1 MAVPERESGLE
12 NIMAEVDRLAGR
24 LEELLQ
30 FVRSPEPRGLPLDL
44 NTVLR
49 GALQAMAWR
58 LAEARVTVHEQLAT
72 ALPVIIGDRLQLERV
87 FVNLIDN
94 GIEAMTGRGGAIT
107 LATGT
112 LARSVGSLRVFATV
126 HDTGAGIPPREI
138 SRIFDLFFTTKA
150 RSAGLGL
157 SIAKKFIEAHGGN
170 VAVWTQPGAGSTFQ
184 VTLPVGASG

>member
-1 MAVPERESGLE
+1 
-12 NIMAEVDRLAGR
+12 
-24 LEELLQ
+24 
-30 FVRSPEPRGLPLDL
+30 
-44 NTVLR
+44 
-49 GALQAMAWR
+49 
-58 LAEARVTVHEQLAT
+58 
-72 ALPVIIGDRLQLERV
+72 
-87 FVNLIDN
+87 
-94 GIEAMTGRGGAIT
+94 MTGRGGAIT

-112 LARSVGSLRVFATV
+112 LPRSVGSLRVFATV